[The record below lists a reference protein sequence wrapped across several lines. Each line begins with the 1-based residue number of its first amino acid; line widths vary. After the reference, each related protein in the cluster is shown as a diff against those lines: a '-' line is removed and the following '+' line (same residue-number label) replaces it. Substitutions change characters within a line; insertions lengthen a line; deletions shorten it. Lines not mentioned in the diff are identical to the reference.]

1 MNIVFIG
8 SVSFSGKALLKLL
21 ELDANIVGIV
31 TKEKSTYN
39 SDFLDLSEIAQK
51 NNIPFKY
58 VNDVNHP
65 NNIKWI
71 SEKNP
76 DIIFCFGWSSL
87 IKNDLLE
94 LTKLGVVGF
103 HPAMLPMNRG
113 RHPLIWAKVLGLQ
126 KTGSSYFFMN
136 EGADTGDILDQQE
149 FDISFEDDI
158 NDIYNKMT
166 GVALKQI
173 ETFLPKLISNSYCRK
188 KQIED
193 GNIWRKRSKTD
204 GLVDFRMNSVSII
217 NLIRGLTKPF
227 PGAHCLINGTD
238 YKIWKCEL
246 GSNNNKNI
254 EPGKIL
260 LIKDN
265 IIEIKTGDGSIC
277 LIEHELPNLK
287 IGEYI

>member
-1 MNIVFIG
+1 MRIVFIG
-8 SVSFSGKALLKLL
+8 CVSFSEKALLKLL
-21 ELDANIVGIV
+21 ELDANVVGVV

-39 SDFLDLSEIAQK
+39 SDFSDLSEIAQK

-65 NNIKWI
+65 NNIEWI

-76 DIIFCFGWSSL
+76 NIIFCFGWSSL
-87 IKNDLLE
+87 IKSDLLK

-173 ETFLPKLISNSYCRK
+173 ETFLPKLISNSYRRK

-193 GNIWRKRSKTD
+193 GNTWRKRSKSD
-204 GLVDFRMNSVSII
+204 GLVDFRMNSASII

-227 PGAHCLINGTD
+227 PGAHCLINGIE

-246 GSNNNKNI
+246 GSNNNTNF

-260 LIKDN
+260 LIKDEF
-265 IIEIKTGDGSIC
+265 IEVKTGDGSIF
-277 LIEHELPNLK
+277 LLEHELPNLNT
-287 IGEYI
+287 GEYI